1 MRVLINVST
10 GLSIKT
16 SLRSLY
22 AAAKFAAAKVMMM
35 IAGSD
40 IVCPWLV
47 GCGFI
52 ITGCCD
58 VYTFKI
64 GY

>member
-1 MRVLINVST
+1 VSVLTNVSA
-10 GLSIKT
+10 GLRIKT

-40 IVCPWLV
+40 IVCPLV
-47 GCGFI
+47 GWLCL
-52 ITGCCD
+52 
-58 VYTFKI
+58 Y
-64 GY
+64 Y